1 MIPDH
6 TVLDVIG
13 KIMLL
18 TTSLSNG
25 LINIWI
31 EVEMKDKI
39 IKGLIRGTCLSVF
52 YLIFEHI
59 SRNWGLAETR
69 QFLYIL
75 IMILYLWKDN

>member
-1 MIPDH
+1 MRSELEVVVGLNI
-6 TVLDVIG
+6 L
-13 KIMLL
+13 KI
-18 TTSLSNG
+18 TR
-25 LINIWI
+25 I
-31 EVEMKDKI
+31 EVDMKDKV

-59 SRNWGLAETR
+59 SKNWGLAETR

>member
-1 MIPDH
+1 MRSELEVVVGLNI
-6 TVLDVIG
+6 L
-13 KIMLL
+13 KI
-18 TTSLSNG
+18 SR
-25 LINIWI
+25 I

-52 YLIFEHI
+52 YLIFDYI
-59 SRNWGLAETR
+59 SRNWGLVETR

>member
-1 MIPDH
+1 
-6 TVLDVIG
+6 
-13 KIMLL
+13 
-18 TTSLSNG
+18 
-25 LINIWI
+25 
-31 EVEMKDKI
+31 MKDKI
-39 IKGLIRGTCLSVF
+39 IKGLIRATCVSVF

>member
-1 MIPDH
+1 M
-6 TVLDVIG
+6 
-13 KIMLL
+13 K
-18 TTSLSNG
+18 NG

-39 IKGLIRGTCLSVF
+39 IKGVIRGIYLSVSYF
-52 YLIFEHI
+52 IFEYI

-75 IMILYLWKDN
+75 IMILYLWKDD